1 MPRVAAIPEN
11 KRKPTATSAVATL
24 TCITTNAW
32 RTLLLPVTRAEAG
45 CCAVVM
51 VMNHGAAA
59 QINAVARAQARA
71 TAIARASRRA
81 SMDIR
86 RSVGS
91 VRKRDDRLS
100 AAHATGIARDVP
112 MAAN

>member
-1 MPRVAAIPEN
+1 MPRVVAIPES
-11 KRKPTATSAVATL
+11 KRKPTATSAAATL

-32 RTLLLPVTRAEAG
+32 RTLVLPVTRAEAG

-51 VMNHGAAA
+51 VMNHGVAA
-59 QINAVARAQARA
+59 QISAVARAQAMA

-81 SMDIR
+81 SMEIR

-100 AAHATGIARDVP
+100 PTHAIGIAKDVP
-112 MAAN
+112 MAA